1 MGFSDELIIK
11 ACDKA
16 LLARPNS
23 ANFSYVHGI
32 MDSWSKKGVKTLA
45 DVEKLDTEFNE
56 RKALEADKKKKN
68 TSKVSNFNSFAQTRM
83 DSEMAQL
90 EELLLKEVNQN

>member
-1 MGFSDELIIK
+1 MGFSDELIVK

-32 MDSWSKKGVKTLA
+32 MDSWSKNGVRTLA
-45 DVEKLDTEFNE
+45 DVERLDKEFSE
-56 RKALEADKKKKN
+56 RKALEAENKKKG
-68 TSKVSNFNSFAQTRM
+68 SAGKVSDFNSFAQTRM
-83 DSEMAQL
+83 DNEMSQL
-90 EELLLKEVNQN
+90 EELLLKEVNQ